1 MRTTSRF
8 VRATVGGALLAA
20 LLVPSAAFASS
31 SEPAAAAPAGQIVID
46 NDSPGFSRSGFATT
60 SSAGNRE
67 HYGAD
72 YRHSGA
78 GGTGTQWARWTPDI
92 ATGGSYHVFM
102 RWTSF
107 DNRPAAVPVTITSE
121 GGATTTTLTVDQR
134 RSSLNWHHLGVV
146 TLAPGNG
153 NSVALTDAGGPY
165 TTADAVKFVPTGIA
179 SAPFDDDFEDE
190 AVGTDPSHWIE
201 DPSRDHWRTVASDG
215 GIAYQHTTRNHDSAL
230 SWLHVF
236 EQNVDFSARFRV
248 DDFRPDLAKL
258 RLSVRH
264 NSDDAQIFA
273 GYDLVSQRWHIRE
286 RSGADRE
293 WVTLAESAVMPL
305 DTAAWHSIRVRAV
318 NSTIELFIDGA
329 SVLRT
334 TEASHVSPGRVA
346 LAAGGTVARFDDVS
360 LRLLSGQGRVEDGVL
375 DYTLSPEDGVYREG
389 ATIVELSNGDLALRH
404 REELFLSTDGGRS
417 FDRQDTHSWP
427 QNAHGHH
434 SIIRLQ
440 DGTLLNMVA
449 EYEHPPATGD
459 EPLRFRAY
467 VSDGDGASWEPA
479 GLTWPGFREGLPGR
493 SEVIVMNDKLT
504 QTSTGRIFFAAT
516 VREDDGETIVGH
528 RMEVY
533 FSDDGGLN
541 WSRSAGDS
549 DDYASSWPSY
559 GEGKVVETASG
570 ALRLYTPYTDAATL
584 RSATST
590 DGGLTW
596 GGDSAVPGLYNA
608 RSSFGV
614 DTDDS
619 GRYFMVWVMND
630 NAEHATTFLPR
641 SRLALATSTDGVSWT
656 YLMDLDRWVSERD
669 DANRP
674 ITQFVDPGIT
684 VTDDFIYV
692 TSGRSESLDVEH
704 HNDQRLRVY
713 RVDRSTLTPYPSWPA
728 EY

>member
-1 MRTTSRF
+1 M
-8 VRATVGGALLAA
+8 
-20 LLVPSAAFASS
+20 
-31 SEPAAAAPAGQIVID
+31 
-46 NDSPGFSRSGFATT
+46 
-60 SSAGNRE
+60 
-67 HYGAD
+67 
-72 YRHSGA
+72 
-78 GGTGTQWARWTPDI
+78 
-92 ATGGSYHVFM
+92 
-102 RWTSF
+102 SF
-107 DNRPAAVPVTITSE
+107 
-121 GGATTTTLTVDQR
+121 
-134 RSSLNWHHLGVV
+134 
-146 TLAPGNG
+146 
-153 NSVALTDAGGPY
+153 
-165 TTADAVKFVPTGIA
+165 
-179 SAPFDDDFEDE
+179 
-190 AVGTDPSHWIE
+190 
-201 DPSRDHWRTVASDG
+201 
-215 GIAYQHTTRNHDSAL
+215 
-230 SWLHVF
+230 
-236 EQNVDFSARFRV
+236 
-248 DDFRPDLAKL
+248 FRPDLAKL

-440 DGTLLNMVA
+440 DGTLLDMVA

-504 QTSTGRIFFAAT
+504 QTSTGRIFFAVT
-516 VREDDGETIVGH
+516 VREDDGEYD
-528 RMEVY
+528 RRPP
-533 FSDDGGLN
+533 DGGLLQ
-541 WSRSAGDS
+541 RRRG
-549 DDYASSWPSY
+549 P
-559 GEGKVVETASG
+559 ELVEICWRLRR
-570 ALRLYTPYTDAATL
+570 LRLELAELRRGQGRRDRVRCAAPL
-584 RSATST
+584 HSLHRC
-590 DGGLTW
+590 
-596 GGDSAVPGLYNA
+596 
-608 RSSFGV
+608 R
-614 DTDDS
+614 
-619 GRYFMVWVMND
+619 
-630 NAEHATTFLPR
+630 HA
-641 SRLALATSTDGVSWT
+641 ALG
-656 YLMDLDRWVSERD
+656 DLDRRRAD
-669 DANRP
+669 L
-674 ITQFVDPGIT
+674 
-684 VTDDFIYV
+684 
-692 TSGRSESLDVEH
+692 GR
-704 HNDQRLRVY
+704 
-713 RVDRSTLTPYPSWPA
+713 
-728 EY
+728 